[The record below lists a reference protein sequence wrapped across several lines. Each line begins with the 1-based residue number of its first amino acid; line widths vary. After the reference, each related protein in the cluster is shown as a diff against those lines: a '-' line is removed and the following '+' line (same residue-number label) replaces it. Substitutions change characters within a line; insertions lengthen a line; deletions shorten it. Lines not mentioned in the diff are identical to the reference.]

1 MILTIIAISILA
13 LGIIAL
19 IAWKVGDYYSDGHL
33 IGSISLSA
41 FGAVGLLIAIVLAAA
56 ANNPTKYEMAKNWYE
71 ESVTS
76 LKATQVMIG
85 SIKDDYARSV
95 AIRDYNNDVKT
106 FKIKILENQ
115 EGLKNP
121 FINWFYCAQYAT
133 LDPNVVDYISFVS

>member
-1 MILTIIAISILA
+1 MVLTIIAISILV
-13 LGIIAL
+13 LGIILL
-19 IAWKVGDYYSDGHL
+19 IVGKVRDYYSDGHL
-33 IGSISLSA
+33 FGSISLSVL
-41 FGAVGLLIAIVLAAA
+41 GAAGLLIAILFAAV
-56 ANNPTKYEMAKNWYE
+56 ANNPTKYEMVKNWYG

-76 LKATQVMIG
+76 FKATQTMIG

-95 AIRDYNNDVKT
+95 AIRDYNDDVKT
-106 FKIKILENQ
+106 FKIKILEEQ